1 MINKILWRIQRR
13 KEIRV
18 LSSYIY
24 KHQEFLDLITGY
36 DNNSEG
42 NITLDI
48 IDKVAFINISNPRKK
63 NSISGKMMIQ
73 FADIV
78 DELCFQGALTSI
90 PCLVMKGKGD
100 SDTFSA
106 GASLDLA
113 RDRINSPQRGVLMAN
128 FMTDSLNSLRQSAF
142 VSLCFI
148 NGGALGGGA
157 ELTTFSDFRI
167 MTSSPKSRIQ
177 FVHALLGASPG
188 WGGAR
193 LDVHKCV
200 HTYIHNIHA
209 ANLSNY
215 PTLIETVP

>member
-1 MINKILWRIQRR
+1 MINKILCRVQR
-13 KEIRV
+13 KEIRA
-18 LSSYIY
+18 LSSYLH
-24 KHQEFLDLITGY
+24 KHKEFLDLVTDY
-36 DNNSEG
+36 DTNKEG
-42 NITLDI
+42 KITLDI
-48 IDKVAFINISNPRKK
+48 VDKVAFINISNPRKK
-63 NSISGKMMIQ
+63 NSISGRMMIQ

-90 PCLVMKGKGD
+90 PCLVMRGKGD

-106 GASLDLA
+106 GASLELV
-113 RDRINSPQRGVLMAN
+113 RDKINSPQRGVLMAN

-148 NGGALGGGA
+148 HGGALGGGA

-193 LDVHKCV
+193 LD
-200 HTYIHNIHA
+200 
-209 ANLSNY
+209 S
-215 PTLIETVP
+215 